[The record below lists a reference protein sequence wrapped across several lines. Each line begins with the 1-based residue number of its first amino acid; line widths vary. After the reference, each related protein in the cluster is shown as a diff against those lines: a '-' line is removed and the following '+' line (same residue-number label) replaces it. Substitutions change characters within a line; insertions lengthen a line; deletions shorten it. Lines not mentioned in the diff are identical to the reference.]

1 MSVPELYTELDSLI
15 RIDDEK
21 KTEKKIERTCNKIGK
36 ADKSLRDHCVAV
48 RLLHMVL
55 DGNNHKALGNF
66 FNNEI
71 GVYNP
76 SVDSITPLKYFAD
89 KNVQKRLARLQEKCG
104 GDGPMYHYTLLFLMR
119 TLKDFEEKGQEADG
133 LDNISG
139 ELLINEEE
147 TNEEASEDVD

>member
-1 MSVPELYTELDSLI
+1 MYAELDSLI
-15 RIDDEK
+15 KVNDVNNLERISA
-21 KTEKKIERTCNKIGK
+21 KIGM
-36 ADKSLRDHCVAV
+36 ADKSLRVHQEEV
-48 RLLHMVL
+48 RLLRMAIDSVNL
-55 DGNNHKALGNF
+55 DAVGLF
-66 FNNEI
+66 FDNRI
-71 GVYNP
+71 GAYDS